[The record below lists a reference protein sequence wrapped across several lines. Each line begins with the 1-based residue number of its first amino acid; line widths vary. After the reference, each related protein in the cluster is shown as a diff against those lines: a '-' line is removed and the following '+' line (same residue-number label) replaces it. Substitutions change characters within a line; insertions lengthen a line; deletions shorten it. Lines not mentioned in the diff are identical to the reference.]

1 MAQPRICP
9 SCHCSFHQDFVCTT
23 CGAEKL
29 YDATLRAL
37 QAENAE
43 LWKDAERSVSWID
56 GVIEILELYRPE
68 TPSQKEWQK
77 RMVGEGYAIIQA
89 HVNRAMKEAQS

>member
-1 MAQPRICP
+1 MPQPRICP

-29 YDATLRAL
+29 YDATLKSL

-43 LWKDAERSVSWID
+43 LRKALK
-56 GVIEILELYRPE
+56 EIVDCP
-68 TPSQKEWQK
+68 TWA
-77 RMVGEGYAIIQA
+77 VGTLIADRYKKL
-89 HVNRAMKEAQS
+89 VEAQS